1 MSRKKRFIR
10 FIFLCIISIVIIII
24 LIGNHKSVSYSG
36 KKIDVQNNDKNNLNE
51 NSNQNSIEVE
61 QDYNET
67 DLSTDNREDDIDND
81 TENDTEDDIDTVLT
95 VPVEEAYKKD
105 DRKIAFLTFDDGPS
119 KNTTEILKILDEE
132 NIKATFF
139 VLGKLAKYNDETIK
153 DIYNKN
159 HKIGNHTYSHEYR
172 KIYSSTDILLNEVN
186 KTNEILKGILGDDFK
201 SNLFRFPGGSFGEN
215 KSVYRQAIKNQGY
228 KYVDWNALNKDS
240 EGRNKTPNEL
250 LLNIK
255 ETTKNKKRVIILM
268 HDSATKKNTVESL
281 PMVID
286 YLKNEGYEFGVLD

>member
-10 FIFLCIISIVIIII
+10 FIFLCIISIVIIVI
-24 LIGNHKSVSYSG
+24 LIGNHRSVSYSG

-61 QDYNET
+61 EDYNET
-67 DLSTDNREDDIDND
+67 DLSTDNTEDDIDND
-81 TENDTEDDIDTVLT
+81 SDTENDIDNVLT

-119 KNTTEILKILDEE
+119 KNTTKILKILDEE
-132 NIKATFF
+132 NVKATFF
-139 VLGKLAKYNDETIK
+139 VLGKLAKDNDETIK

-172 KIYSSTDILLNEVN
+172 KIYSSTDMLLNEVN

>member
-10 FIFLCIISIVIIII
+10 FIFLCIISIVIIVII
-24 LIGNHKSVSYSG
+24 IGNHRSVSYSG
-36 KKIDVQNNDKNNLNE
+36 KKIDVQNNYKNNLNE

-61 QDYNET
+61 EDYNET
-67 DLSTDNREDDIDND
+67 DLSTDNTEDDIDND
-81 TENDTEDDIDTVLT
+81 NDTEDDIDNVLT

-119 KNTTEILKILDEE
+119 KNTTKILKILDEE
-132 NIKATFF
+132 NVKATFF
-139 VLGKLAKYNDETIK
+139 VLGKLAKDNDETIK

-172 KIYSSTDILLNEVN
+172 KIYSSTDMLLNEVN

-240 EGRNKTPNEL
+240 EGRNKTSNEL